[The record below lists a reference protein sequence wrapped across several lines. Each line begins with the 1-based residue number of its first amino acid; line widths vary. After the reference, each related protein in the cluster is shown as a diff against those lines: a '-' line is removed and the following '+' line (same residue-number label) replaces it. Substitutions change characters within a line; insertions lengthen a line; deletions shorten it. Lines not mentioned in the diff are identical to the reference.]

1 MKTNLLFFTLLSVL
15 FSCTKSI
22 ETKNSEI
29 LETKSTITVDIQDS
43 IFMSYVYLNGIQ
55 YELRLTM
62 EEASALGVSEDKYTE
77 LSERMTGLNN
87 HIMERKQAGDSI
99 LCLPPPSQEIEESIV
114 VATRANEYPE
124 DEFRYIG
131 PWYGNGYIYF
141 DALKT
146 ICAYIST
153 SMFFSSVTVTFNIH
167 TTVSY
172 TVTSAQTTPN
182 TSVHMTNPDP
192 PRYTIAPDYPY
203 HPDNFPTHIWELNA
217 RYESFGGHVPIIHFF
232 KR

>member
-62 EEASALGVSEDKYTE
+62 KEASALGVSEDKYTE

-99 LCLPPPSQEIEESIV
+99 LCLPPPS
-114 VATRANEYPE
+114 
-124 DEFRYIG
+124 
-131 PWYGNGYIYF
+131 
-141 DALKT
+141 
-146 ICAYIST
+146 
-153 SMFFSSVTVTFNIH
+153 
-167 TTVSY
+167 
-172 TVTSAQTTPN
+172 
-182 TSVHMTNPDP
+182 
-192 PRYTIAPDYPY
+192 
-203 HPDNFPTHIWELNA
+203 
-217 RYESFGGHVPIIHFF
+217 
-232 KR
+232 